1 MLDEISKALADGDMP
16 EVKRLTEEALR
27 DGVKPVV
34 IVNSGLIQGMDV
46 VGIRFKKKEISVP
59 EVLMSARAMHASLE
73 TLKPLLSRSDMEPL
87 GVIAIGTVKGDIHD
101 IGKNLVAMMLEGAG
115 FRVIDIGIDVPPER
129 FVEIVREKKPDIL
142 GLSALL
148 NVTLSSMKDTI
159 EALENAGA
167 KGDVKVMVGGAPVTQ
182 EFADEIRADAY
193 AKDAREAVLKARE
206 ILGLG

>member
-1 MLDEISKALADGDMP
+1 MLDEISKALVDGDMP

-34 IVNSGLIQGMDV
+34 IVNRGLIQGMDV

-73 TLKPLLSRSDMEPL
+73 ILKPLLSRSDMEPL

>member
-34 IVNSGLIQGMDV
+34 IVNRGLIQGMDV

-73 TLKPLLSRSDMEPL
+73 ILKPLLSRSDMEPL

>member
-1 MLDEISKALADGDMP
+1 MLDEISKALVDGDMP

-34 IVNSGLIQGMDV
+34 IVNRGLIQGMDV

-73 TLKPLLSRSDMEPL
+73 ILKPLLSRSDMEPL

-193 AKDAREAVLKARE
+193 ARDAREAVLNARE

>member
-1 MLDEISKALADGDMP
+1 MLDEISKALVDGDMP

-34 IVNSGLIQGMDV
+34 IVNKGLILGMDV

-73 TLKPLLSRSDMEPL
+73 ILKPLLSRSDMEPL

-115 FRVIDIGIDVPPER
+115 FRVIDIGIDVPSER

-159 EALENAGA
+159 EALENAGV

-182 EFADEIRADAY
+182 EFADEIKADAY
-193 AKDAREAVLKARE
+193 ARDAREAVLKAKE
-206 ILGLG
+206 LLGLG

>member
-1 MLDEISKALADGDMP
+1 MLDEISKALVDGDMP

-27 DGVKPVV
+27 DGVKPAV
-34 IVNSGLIQGMDV
+34 IVNKGLILGMDV

-73 TLKPLLSRSDMEPL
+73 ILKPLLSRSDMEPL

-115 FRVIDIGIDVPPER
+115 FRVIDIGIDVPSER

-159 EALENAGA
+159 EALENAGV

-182 EFADEIRADAY
+182 EFADEIKADAY
-193 AKDAREAVLKARE
+193 ARDAREAVLKAKE
-206 ILGLG
+206 LLGLG

>member
-1 MLDEISKALADGDMP
+1 MLDEISKALVDGDMP

-27 DGVKPVV
+27 DGVKPAV
-34 IVNSGLIQGMDV
+34 IVNKGLILGMDV

-73 TLKPLLSRSDMEPL
+73 ILKPLLSRSDMEPL

-115 FRVIDIGIDVPPER
+115 FRVIDIGIDVPSER

-159 EALENAGA
+159 EALENAGV

-182 EFADEIRADAY
+182 EIKADAY
-193 AKDAREAVLKARE
+193 ARDAREAVLKAKE
-206 ILGLG
+206 LLGLG